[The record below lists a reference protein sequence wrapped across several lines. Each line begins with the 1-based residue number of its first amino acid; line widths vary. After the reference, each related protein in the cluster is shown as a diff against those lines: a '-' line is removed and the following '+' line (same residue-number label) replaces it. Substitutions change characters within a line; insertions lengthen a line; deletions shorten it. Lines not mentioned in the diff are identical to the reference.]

1 VLFAWVID
9 RAFGAA
15 LQYRHMDWSDGRASA
30 MAEDSSCTKIAP
42 ALCSALDASAVMH
55 ELREAVLAGYVRTP
69 FGRADPARGVF
80 RAVRSDDLA
89 VTVLHEALRRVG
101 LPPAAVDGVILG
113 AVEMMGEQAHPGTAI
128 PFLAGFPEHVV
139 GLSVER
145 ACTTAMMSVH
155 IATMQVQCG
164 MGDVFLAGG
173 LDSMTHFRI
182 PTIKDGMEMEDVIKQ
197 GGHML
202 AAMNPNP
209 KLFDLVNPI
218 ELNGGQG
225 AERLAEQYGIGRED
239 MDRWA
244 LRSHQRAIAARERLR
259 EEIVPVNGLDL
270 EGRPLR
276 VTDDQGP
283 RADTTYE
290 KIAALAPVYRPDG
303 RITAATSSGQADGAA
318 VCVIMSRVEAD
329 RRGIAPLARIHTIAA
344 GACAPTDL
352 IRSAIPATARAFERA
367 NLAQGDMAV
376 IEVNEAFASAPLALM
391 REFGIPD
398 DGRVNP
404 NGGACA
410 LGHPVGASGARL
422 VGTTAL
428 ELRRRGGRYGLAT
441 ICGGMGQGAAT
452 ILEAV

>member
-1 VLFAWVID
+1 
-9 RAFGAA
+9 
-15 LQYRHMDWSDGRASA
+15 MAS
-30 MAEDSSCTKIAP
+30 
-42 ALCSALDASAVMH
+42 
-55 ELREAVLAGYVRTP
+55 LREVVLTGFVRTA
-69 FGRADPARGVF
+69 FGRADPRRGVF
-80 RAVRSDDLA
+80 RQVRSDDLA
-89 VTVLHEALRRVG
+89 VTVLRAVLERTGV
-101 LPPAAVDGVILG
+101 AAADVEGVILG

-139 GLSVER
+139 GLSLER

-155 IATMQVQCG
+155 VATMQVQTG
-164 MGDVFLAGG
+164 QGDVYIAGG

-182 PTIKDGMEMEDVIKQ
+182 PTIKDGMDMADVIAE

-209 KLFDLVNPI
+209 KLFDVVNPI

-225 AERLAEQYGIGRED
+225 AERLADRLGITREA

-244 LRSHQRAIAARERLR
+244 LESHRRAIAARERLR
-259 EEIVPVNGLDL
+259 EEIVPAPGLDL
-270 EGRPLR
+270 EGNPIMVR
-276 VTDDQGP
+276 DDQGP

-290 KIAALAPVYRPDG
+290 KIAALAPVYRADG
-303 RITAATSSGQADGAA
+303 KITAGTSSGQADGAA
-318 VCVIMSRVEAD
+318 VCLLMSADEAK
-329 RRGIAPLARIHTIAA
+329 RRKLAPLARIHTVAV

-352 IRSAIPATARAFERA
+352 IYSAVPASRRALERSGLRID
-367 NLAQGDMAV
+367 DMAV
-376 IEVNEAFASAPLALM
+376 VEVNEAFACAPLALM
-391 REFGIPD
+391 RELGIAD
-398 DGRVNP
+398 ATRVNP

-441 ICGGMGQGAAT
+441 ICGGMGQGATT
-452 ILEAV
+452 ILERI

>member
-1 VLFAWVID
+1 
-9 RAFGAA
+9 
-15 LQYRHMDWSDGRASA
+15 MS
-30 MAEDSSCTKIAP
+30 T
-42 ALCSALDASAVMH
+42 
-55 ELREAVLAGYVRTP
+55 LRDAVLVGYVRSP
-69 FGRADPARGVF
+69 FGRADPRRGVF
-80 RAVRSDDLA
+80 RTVRSDDLA
-89 VTVLHEALRRVG
+89 VAVLQELLGRTGIAPG
-101 LPPAAVDGVILG
+101 DVDGVLLG
-113 AVEMMGEQAHPGTAI
+113 AVEMMGEQAHPGTTV
-128 PFLAGFPEHVV
+128 PFLAGFPDHVV
-139 GLSVER
+139 GLSLER

-155 IATMQVQCG
+155 VAAMQVQTG
-164 MGDVFLAGG
+164 LGDVYVAGG

-182 PTIKDGMEMEDVIKQ
+182 PTIKDGMDMEAVIKE

-209 KLFDLVNPI
+209 RLFERVNPI

-225 AERLAEQYGIGRED
+225 AERLAERLGITREA

-244 LRSHQRAIAARERLR
+244 LESHRRAIAARERLH
-259 EEIVPVNGLDL
+259 EEILPLPGLDAD
-270 EGRPLR
+270 GASITVR
-276 VTDDQGP
+276 DDQGP

-290 KIAALAPVYRPDG
+290 KIAALAPVYRADG

-318 VCVIMSRVEAD
+318 MCLVMSSDVAT
-329 RRGIAPLARIHTIAA
+329 RRGLAPLARIHTIAT

-352 IRSAIPATARAFERA
+352 IYSAVPATRRALARSGLR
-367 NLAQGDMAV
+367 LDDMAV
-376 IEVNEAFASAPLALM
+376 IEVNEAFACAPLALM
-391 REFGIPD
+391 RELDFTD
-398 DGRVNP
+398 ASRVNP

-452 ILEAV
+452 ILERI

>member
-1 VLFAWVID
+1 LV
-9 RAFGAA
+9 
-15 LQYRHMDWSDGRASA
+15 
-30 MAEDSSCTKIAP
+30 
-42 ALCSALDASAVMH
+42 
-55 ELREAVLAGYVRTP
+55 GYVRTP
-69 FGRADPARGVF
+69 FGRADPKRGVF
-80 RAVRSDDLA
+80 RNVRSDDLA
-89 VTVLHEALRRVG
+89 VVVLHEVLRRGGVAPG
-101 LPPAAVDGVILG
+101 DVHGVILG
-113 AVEMMGEQAHPGTAI
+113 AVEMMGEQAHPGTAS
-128 PFLAGFPEHVV
+128 PFLGGFPEHVV
-139 GLSVER
+139 GLSNER

-155 IATMQVQCG
+155 IATMQIQTG
-164 MGDVFLAGG
+164 LGDVYVAGG

-182 PTIKDGMEMEDVIKQ
+182 PTIKDGMDMASVIKE

-209 KLFDLVNPI
+209 KLFQRVNPI

-225 AERLAEQYGIGRED
+225 PERLAERLGITREA

-244 LRSHQRAIAARERLR
+244 RASHQRALAARERLR
-259 EEIVPVNGLDL
+259 DEIVPLDGLDAD
-270 EGRPLR
+270 GAA
-276 VTDDQGP
+276 VIVHDDQGP

-318 VCVIMSRVEAD
+318 VCLLMSHAEAA
-329 RRGIAPLARIHTIAA
+329 RRGLAPLARIHTIAA

-352 IRSAIPATARAFERA
+352 IRSAIPASARAFKRCGLRQED
-367 NLAQGDMAV
+367 LAV
-376 IEVNEAFASAPLALM
+376 IEVNEAFASAPIALM

-422 VGTTAL
+422 VGTSAL
-428 ELRRRGGRYGLAT
+428 ELRRRGGRYALAT

>member
-1 VLFAWVID
+1 MASLSEVVLTGF
-9 RAFGAA
+9 
-15 LQYRHMDWSDGRASA
+15 
-30 MAEDSSCTKIAP
+30 
-42 ALCSALDASAVMH
+42 
-55 ELREAVLAGYVRTP
+55 VRTA
-69 FGRADPARGVF
+69 FGRADPRRGVF
-80 RAVRSDDLA
+80 RHVRSDDLA
-89 VTVLHEALRRVG
+89 VSVLRAVLERTGV
-101 LPPAAVDGVILG
+101 AAADVDGIVLG

-139 GLSVER
+139 GLSLER

-155 IATMQVQCG
+155 VATMQIQTG
-164 MGDVFLAGG
+164 QGDVYIAGG

-182 PTIKDGMEMEDVIKQ
+182 PTIKDGMDIADVIAE

-209 KLFDLVNPI
+209 KLFDVVNPI

-225 AERLAEQYGIGRED
+225 AERLADRLGITREA

-244 LRSHQRAIAARERLR
+244 LESHRRAIAARERLR
-259 EEIVPVNGLDL
+259 EEIVPMEGLDL
-270 EGRPLR
+270 AGNAITVR
-276 VTDDQGP
+276 DDQGP

-290 KIAALAPVYRPDG
+290 KIAALAPVYRSDG
-303 RITAATSSGQADGAA
+303 KITAATSSGQADGAA
-318 VCVIMSRVEAD
+318 VCMLMSADEAK
-329 RRGIAPLARIHTIAA
+329 RRKLAPLARIHTIAV

-352 IRSAIPATARAFERA
+352 IYSAVPASRRALERSGLRI
-367 NLAQGDMAV
+367 GDMAV
-376 IEVNEAFASAPLALM
+376 VEVNEAFACAPLALM
-391 REFGIPD
+391 RELDIAD
-398 DGRVNP
+398 ASRVNP

-441 ICGGMGQGAAT
+441 ICGGMGQGATT
-452 ILEAV
+452 ILERI